1 MYDLIYLL
9 FVIICL
15 PVYFFKGKIHRGFLS
30 RFGVLPKKLE
40 LNNPIW
46 IHAVSVGEAI
56 LTKGILDGLKAT
68 FPNKKFVISTVTPTG
83 NKIIQSFAAQDD
95 FVTYLPLDFS
105 FIVQKVINRINPSL
119 FIIAETEIWPN
130 LITCLKSKNIPIIV
144 VNARISGRSFKK
156 YLKIKFLLKPILDKI
171 SLFCA
176 QTARDGEKLIRLGL
190 TQEKLQVTGNMKFDI
205 KDFKG
210 LNPGS
215 SGLKNKLG
223 LRAEDRIFIAGSTH
237 PGEEEIIIGIYK
249 NLLTEFTDLKLIVAP
264 RHPVR
269 AGEIEKLAIEY
280 GLASS
285 RVSEFAH
292 PHTRT
297 PAHPHTIFILDTIGQ
312 LFDFYAIADIVFV
325 GGSLI
330 KKGGHNILEPA
341 SLSKPII
348 FGAHMF
354 NFRDIADLYLENK
367 ACVLVHDEVELELA
381 VRDLLA
387 NPQKAD
393 NLGLKARA
401 LILENQG
408 ATGRNLELIKHFIK
422 SRTNK

>member
-1 MYDLIYLL
+1 MFLVYDLIYLL

-15 PVYFFKGKIHRGFLS
+15 PVYLFKGKIHRGFLS

-46 IHAVSVGEAI
+46 IHAVSVGEAVLI
-56 LTKGILDGLKAT
+56 KGILDGLKTA

-83 NKIIQSFAAQDD
+83 NKIIQGFAAEGD

-105 FIVQKVINRINPSL
+105 FIIQKVINRINPSL

-144 VNARISGRSFKK
+144 INARISDRSFKK

-171 SLFCA
+171 NLFCA
-176 QTARDGEKLIRLGL
+176 QTAHDGARLIRLGVR
-190 TQEKLQVTGNMKFDI
+190 QDKLQVTGNMKFDI

-210 LNPGS
+210 LNFDP

-223 LRAEDRIFIAGSTH
+223 LRIEDRILVAGSTH
-237 PGEEEIIIGIYK
+237 PGEEEIIINLYK
-249 NLLTEFTDLKLIVAP
+249 NLLTEFADLKLIIAP
-264 RHPVR
+264 RHPQRSDQVKK
-269 AGEIEKLAIEY
+269 I
-280 GLASS
+280 ASGFGFRS
-285 RVSEFAH
+285 IFTSYLKDQCTTCI
-292 PHTRT
+292 PKS
-297 PAHPHTIFILDTIGQ
+297 IFIVDVVGQ
-312 LFDFYAIADIVFV
+312 LIDLYSIADIVFV

-354 NFRDIADLYLENK
+354 NFRDITDLYLENK
-367 ACVLVHDEVELELA
+367 ACVLVHDEIELELA
-381 VRDLLA
+381 VRDLLE

-408 ATGRNLELIKHFIK
+408 ATQRNTELIKHFVK
-422 SRTNK
+422 KV

>member
-1 MYDLIYLL
+1 MFLVYDLIYLL

-15 PVYFFKGKIHRGFLS
+15 PVYFFKGKIHRGFLL

-264 RHPVR
+264 RHPQRSEDVKR
-269 AGEIEKLAIEY
+269 IASDFGFRSIFTSSLADKCEACIPK
-280 GLASS
+280 S
-285 RVSEFAH
+285 
-292 PHTRT
+292 
-297 PAHPHTIFILDTIGQ
+297 IFVVDVIGQ
-312 LFDFYAIADIVFV
+312 LIDLYNIADIVFV

-348 FGAHMF
+348 FGPNMF

-367 ACVLVHDEVELELA
+367 ACVLAHNEVELELA

-408 ATGRNLELIKHFIK
+408 ATGRNLELIKHFVK
-422 SRTNK
+422 NS